1 MNLFYHMLDL
11 LQTDTI
17 SLQNGRQ
24 NTVYLIKYAYSF
36 VLFFCFCC
44 GNIILIV
51 RCIYPYSLGFIHFQW
66 LPTAS
71 EITLWDASKIYL
83 YQTTTHS
90 QYEIS
95 NRISNHVLSKV
106 WDEMTYPFAK
116 FKGCRDK

>member
-1 MNLFYHMLDL
+1 MTAKLIFNGFLAFNVSKHCLHTQTFMMIKPCLKMNLFYHMLDL

-51 RCIYPYSLGFIHFQW
+51 RCIYPYSLGFIHFQ
-66 LPTAS
+66 
-71 EITLWDASKIYL
+71 
-83 YQTTTHS
+83 
-90 QYEIS
+90 
-95 NRISNHVLSKV
+95 
-106 WDEMTYPFAK
+106 
-116 FKGCRDK
+116 